1 METSRKIKEYR
12 QLVEDVKKCPK
23 LDDCNSSK
31 AKRCVK
37 LEKCP
42 DCDEIN
48 LWSYWQGGIDHLDAE
63 ILLVGQDWGDYDNE
77 KVIQLMNDIRSYNSG
92 HIKAVDYLKDSD
104 NPTDMNL
111 CELFESIGEPV
122 GKEYINNTNVFFT
135 NFVLCYRE
143 GKSGI
148 SGGFRQK
155 WAANCTPFFNRLVQ
169 IIQPKIIICL
179 GKAVFTN
186 VIKSAGAKIQKT
198 PYIDTIKNGGVSVKI
213 GEHKCTVFP
222 VAHCGVLGT
231 NNRNRNQSFIDKLD
245 LQIQDWAR
253 IKAEI

>member
-1 METSRKIKEYR
+1 MDKETKLSEYR
-12 QLVEDVKKCPK
+12 KLVSDVKSCPK
-23 LDDCNSSK
+23 LNDCNSSK

-48 LWSYWQGGIDHLDAE
+48 LWSYWQGGIDHLDAD

-77 KVIQLMNDIRSYNSG
+77 KITRLMNDIRSYNSG

-122 GKEYINNTNVFFT
+122 GKKYINNTNVFFT

-143 GKSGI
+143 GESGI
-148 SGGFRQK
+148 SGGFKQK
-155 WAANCTPFFNRLVQ
+155 WGNNCSPFFERLVR
-169 IIQPKIIICL
+169 IIEPKIIICL
-179 GKAVFTN
+179 GRAVYYN
-186 VIKSAGAKIQKT
+186 VLKTAKMKCQHGKYNDIIT
-198 PYIDTIKNGGVSVKI
+198 GGPITADFGGHSCK
-213 GEHKCTVFP
+213 VFP
-222 VAHCGVLGT
+222 VAHCGALGT
-231 NNRNRNQSFIDKLD
+231 ANRNKGNTYSEKLE
-245 LQIQDWAR
+245 LQKQDWAR